1 MGLKSYKLSST
12 EPNIIKKVL
21 SNADRIFD
29 AVGGDVSR
37 SGDYIIHT
45 FTGNGT
51 FTVNSGTASIEY
63 LIVAGGGGGGM
74 DMGGGGGAGGVVI
87 GSSVVGKGT
96 YTVTVG
102 SGGVGAPAAG
112 TNGQPSAHQFTIPAT
127 KGGDSS
133 IAGIGVTAIG
143 GGFGGSSYRGYTP
156 GIAGG
161 SGGSGGGSSGYN
173 DNAGTFLGGQGT
185 TGQGNRGGNST
196 AAYYSGGGGGAG
208 GQGADSTNQPN
219 GGDGI
224 VSAILGTSYF
234 WGGGGGG
241 ASYSLANG
249 GNGGKGGGGG
259 GAVGTTT
266 GGTGFN
272 DGAPGG
278 GGSPNSQTNR
288 PGGDGGINTGGGGGG
303 GSHYNA
309 NNKGGNGGS
318 GIVVIRYKS
327 SNTSPP
333 NTINPYIEMTYVV
346 SANLTLH
353 NSRMARSANIFKT
366 SGSSSWDNQAYS
378 LTQFSA
384 PCTIEFNK
392 QAASGDN
399 GVSYAMIG
407 WNEDPTTNASYT
419 SLDYASY
426 PYRTDTYAVYHN
438 GSLVHFSG
446 TWSTTNKFYIVY
458 DTDGFI
464 RHYNGSTLLYSVNYG
479 TGKTVYVDSS
489 FYSVNSTFGG
499 FSNIKVSRRSW
510 NGTSYV

>member
-12 EPNIIKKVL
+12 EPNIIRKVL
-21 SNADRIFD
+21 SNADRQFQ
-29 AVGGDVSR
+29 ASGGLVSR

-45 FTGNGT
+45 FTGDDT
-51 FTVNSGTASIEY
+51 FTVLNGSSSIEY
-63 LIVAGGGGGGM
+63 LIVGGGGGGGM
-74 DMGGGGGAGGVVI
+74 DMGGGGGGGGVVI
-87 GSSVVGKGT
+87 GSAVVNKGT
-96 YTVTVG
+96 YTITVG
-102 SGGVGAPAAG
+102 AGGVGAPAAG

-133 IAGIGVTAIG
+133 ISGIGITAIG
-143 GGFGGSSYRGYTP
+143 GGFGGSSYRAYTP

-185 TGQGNRGGNST
+185 AGQGNRGGNST
-196 AAYYSGGGGGAG
+196 AAYYSGGGGGASA
-208 GQGADSTNQPN
+208 QGADSTNQPN

-224 VSAILGTSYF
+224 VSAILGTSYY

-241 ASYSLANG
+241 SAYSLSTG

-259 GAVGTTT
+259 GAVGTTS
-266 GGTGFN
+266 GGSGIN
-272 DGAPGG
+272 DGFPGG

-288 PGGDGGINTGGGGGG
+288 PGGNAGPNTGGGGGG
-303 GSHYNA
+303 GSHYNS

-327 SNTSPP
+327 SNTSPE
-333 NTINPYIEMTYVV
+333 NYVNPYVSLTYTV
-346 SANLTLH
+346 SGNLTLQSF
-353 NSRMARSANIFKT
+353 NFERSVNIFKT
-366 SGSSSWDNQAYS
+366 SGSNAWDNQAYS
-378 LTQFSA
+378 LTQFTA

-392 QAASGDN
+392 QAGSTDN
-399 GVSYAMIG
+399 GASYAMIG
-407 WNEDPTTNASYT
+407 WNEDPTANASYT
-419 SLDYASY
+419 SLDYASF
-426 PYRTDTYAVYHN
+426 PYRTQAYSVYHN
-438 GSLVHFSG
+438 GTEVLSTGV
-446 TWSTTNKFYIVY
+446 WSTSSKFYVVY

-489 FYSVNSTFGG
+489 FYSPNATFGG
-499 FSNIKVSRRSW
+499 FSNIKVATRSW
-510 NGTSYV
+510 NGTSYT